1 MCQRHCPPRPS
12 QRVTAIAITVQSAMP
27 RLRSVGDR
35 RPGLSQGAGSNSSAH
50 QASPNRAHGTLSP
63 HHQITWS
70 LTAARRA
77 AIRDFTLDD
86 LDLPNR
92 RITIGRHRQRL
103 GELTYRAL
111 RAWLGHRR
119 ATWPRTQ
126 PARPDLWE
134 DRAGI
139 RAVTRSYL
147 TWNLQR
153 HGVSIE
159 LIRRDRVLHKA
170 LTARADPL
178 HLALVFGLSHT
189 PAGTRTSPAICWLT
203 RPARTQMPQAGS

>member
-1 MCQRHCPPRPS
+1 MCQRQCPRPS

-35 RPGLSQGAGSNSSAH
+35 RPGLSQGAGSNSGAH
-50 QASPNRAHGTLSP
+50 QASPN
-63 HHQITWS
+63 
-70 LTAARRA
+70 
-77 AIRDFTLDD
+77 
-86 LDLPNR
+86 
-92 RITIGRHRQRL
+92 
-103 GELTYRAL
+103 
-111 RAWLGHRR
+111 
-119 ATWPRTQ
+119 
-126 PARPDLWE
+126 
-134 DRAGI
+134 

-159 LIRRDRVLHKA
+159 PIRRDRVLHEA

-189 PAGTRTSPAICWLT
+189 PAGTRSSPAICWLT